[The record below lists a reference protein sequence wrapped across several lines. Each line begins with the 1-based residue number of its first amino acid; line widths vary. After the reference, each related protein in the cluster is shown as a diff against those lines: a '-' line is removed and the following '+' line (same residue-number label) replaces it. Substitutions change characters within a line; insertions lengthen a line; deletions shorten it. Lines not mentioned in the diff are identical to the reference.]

1 MLSPD
6 IWVCEEIHGAEID
19 AVDLV
24 YFVFFSLICRVGLK
38 DNCESQHYFLCLF
51 GRPTDWA
58 GKE

>member
-1 MLSPD
+1 MLRPD

-19 AVDLV
+19 TVDLV

-51 GRPTDWA
+51 GRPTD
-58 GKE
+58 